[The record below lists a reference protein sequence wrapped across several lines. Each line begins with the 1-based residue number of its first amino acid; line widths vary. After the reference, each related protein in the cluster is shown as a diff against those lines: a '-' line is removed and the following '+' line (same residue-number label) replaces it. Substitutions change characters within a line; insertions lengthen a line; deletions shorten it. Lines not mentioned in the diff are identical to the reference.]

1 MAEIMSYGEQYD
13 ISAKSCLFMNL
24 PNLQVTGES
33 QSSYSLS
40 YFSHLAKKICLSY
53 SLSLL
58 PFKVYVVHV
67 CKLLRITS
75 RTNQKE

>member
-1 MAEIMSYGEQYD
+1 MSYGEQYN

-24 PNLQVTGES
+24 PNLQVTVES

-40 YFSHLAKKICLSY
+40 YYSRLAKSICLLY

>member
-24 PNLQVTGES
+24 PNLQVTVES

-40 YFSHLAKKICLSY
+40 YFSHLAKRICLLY

-58 PFKVYVVHV
+58 PFKVYV

>member
-1 MAEIMSYGEQYD
+1 MSYGEQYD

-40 YFSHLAKKICLSY
+40 YYSNLAKRICLLY
-53 SLSLL
+53 SLSPL
-58 PFKVYVVHV
+58 PFKVYVVYV